1 MLNETST
8 GLQGFRVLADIKDGV
23 FAGAEGIQEL
33 LIQSATQLNQ
43 ALQRENE
50 IAQELHKLA
59 DEKEMNENDLVMLE
73 IARGK
78 DGQINGTNEAT
89 RKMQAALFLERSKG
103 IVSSYREICGA
114 LDLATGAFQAAKVDL
129 AQRQNEF
136 DAYRAVTSLYTARL
150 RALQPS

>member
-8 GLQGFRVLADIKDGV
+8 GLQGFRVLADIKDAT
-23 FAGAEGIQEL
+23 FIGAEGIQEL
-33 LIQSATQLNQ
+33 LIQAATLLNQ

-50 IAQELHKLA
+50 EAQEVHELS
-59 DEKEMNENDLVMLE
+59 DQKEVLE
-73 IARGK
+73 GELLLLEMARGK

-89 RKMQAALFLERSKG
+89 RKMQAASFLEARKCTDPQYKT
-103 IVSSYREICGA
+103 IYH
-114 LDLATGAFQAAKVDL
+114 DLLAATAAHQTAKVEL